1 MKKEVQ
7 MNQTLEISRNV
18 LENAIFSPYL
28 PHTDELRTAAELII
42 KSVGEDA
49 SREGLERTP
58 QRFAKAMREICA
70 GYQLTAL
77 DAVGEGVF
85 PGEGG
90 IVSVRDVDF
99 FSLCEHHMLPFWG
112 RVSVAY
118 LPHEKILGL
127 SKIPRLI
134 DVFARRLQVQERLT
148 RQIAEGI
155 QTTVAPRAV
164 VVRVSGAHMC
174 MMMRGVRKTGS
185 ETVTEFSLGL
195 EQLSPDIVA
204 RLWRAIE

>member
-1 MKKEVQ
+1 MHQ
-7 MNQTLEISRNV
+7 HTEILAASIEHAV
-18 LENAIFSPYL
+18 FSPF
-28 PHTDELRTAAELII
+28 PPPVDDLRRAAEMII
-42 KSVGEDA
+42 SSVGDDLT
-49 SREGLERTP
+49 REGVERTP
-58 QRFAKAMREICA
+58 QRFAKAMREICS
-70 GYQLTAL
+70 GYQMTAW

-90 IVSVRDVDF
+90 LVSVRDVDY

-127 SKIPRLI
+127 SKIPRLVE
-134 DVFARRLQVQERLT
+134 VFAKRLQVQERLT

-155 QTTVAPRAV
+155 RDTVAPRAV

-195 EQLSPDIVA
+195 DQITPDAAA
-204 RLWRAIE
+204 RLWRSIE